1 MKQLAIIGMGPRGL
15 YALENLLIELS
26 RANTKIGI
34 HVYDATSF
42 PGTGN
47 VWDKLQPDSNWINIT
62 ERALVGIE
70 ARPEITYNNQSIK
83 AFPSYHDWCH
93 FTQSEDEPDS
103 FPPRNKMGR
112 YLNERYQSLENV
124 LRQFESFKCVKAE
137 VIHINVKHQKL
148 QVLTNAHQIQYDDV
162 LLTVGHQST
171 TPSQQLKE
179 WQSHVSAYNDLSLFN
194 AIYPMSQFKTL
205 KNTTNTT
212 IGIRGF
218 GLAMIDVMRYLTI
231 NNFGNFKIIN
241 PITFETIYFKSK
253 VQNIAL
259 VPFSLDG
266 LPLVPKPI
274 NQYIDEWYAPTH
286 EELDVFE
293 SKIEAVSKCTEE
305 KDNINFL
312 THAIATIASRV
323 FIDLQDKSIS
333 HTLSEI
339 EIKSLIINWLDDENF
354 THNLIQNQNISTYQL
369 IKSYIDMALGVIPA
383 SLDYCI
389 GQVWRHCQPT
399 LYKAFSH
406 AKVNETIIE
415 KVIALDERSKR
426 YSYGPP
432 IESMQQVLALV
443 DAQILNLD
451 FVSHPDIE
459 VSPEGWTLKNS
470 KKESITCSIMINSV
484 LDAPKLLKVDT
495 PLIKNLL
502 QNDVIQPIHSKL
514 GIETTTD
521 GYVKTPED
529 KSKVRIAVLGR
540 LAKGSVIGVDAIL
553 ECFGPRIKNWAKA
566 YVTNRTTN

>member
-26 RANTKIGI
+26 RANTTIEI
-34 HVYDATSF
+34 HVYDATSH

-47 VWDKLQPDSNWINIT
+47 VWDRSQPDSNWINIT

-70 ARPEITYNNQSIK
+70 ARSEIRYNNHIIK
-83 AFPSYHDWCH
+83 AFPSYLDWCH
-93 FTQSEDEPDS
+93 FSQSKNEPDS

-112 YLNERYQSLENV
+112 YLNERFQSLENV
-124 LRQFESFKCVKAE
+124 LTQFKSFKCIKAE
-137 VIHINVKHQKL
+137 VTHINVKHQKL
-148 QVLTNAHQIQYDDV
+148 QVLTHAHQLQYDDV

-179 WQSHVSAYNDLSLFN
+179 WQSHIAAYNDLTLFK
-194 AIYPMSQFKTL
+194 ATYPISQFKAL
-205 KNTTNTT
+205 QNTTNTT

-231 NNFGNFKIIN
+231 NNFGNFKVIN
-241 PITFETIYFKSK
+241 SNTFETVYYKRK
-253 VQNIAL
+253 VQNITL

-266 LPLVPKPI
+266 LPLVPKPL
-274 NQYIDEWYAPTH
+274 NQCIDEWYVPTH
-286 EELDVFE
+286 QELDVFKSE
-293 SKIEAVSKCTEE
+293 IEAVSKCTQE

-354 THNLIQNQNISTYQL
+354 SHNLIQDQNISTYQL
-369 IKSYIDMALGVIPA
+369 IQTYIDMALGVIPV

-399 LYKAFSH
+399 LYRAFSH
-406 AKVNETIIE
+406 AKVNETIVE

-451 FVSHPDIE
+451 FVSHPDIK
-459 VSPEGWTLKNS
+459 VSHEGWTLKNY
-470 KKESITCSIMINSV
+470 KNKSINCSIMINSV
-484 LDAPKLLKVDT
+484 LDAPKLLDVDT

-521 GYVKTPED
+521 GYVKTPKS
-529 KSKVRIAVLGR
+529 KSKVHIAVLGR

-553 ECFGPRIKNWAKA
+553 ECFGPRIKKWAKA
-566 YVTNRTTN
+566 YVTKRTTN